1 MNTYNI
7 ELFASDSLS
16 KYNPFAIQS
25 ILISIFVVFIILFS
39 ITIYYYFSIRKLGP
53 KDIPHGFALFIFSFI
68 EYIKQLVYEILGP
81 KFIKITPYFLYLFSY
96 ILLSNLLGIIGFEN
110 PTSSATVTLTMGLCT
125 FIGTLVIALK
135 YQRLSF
141 FRTFTLNVKIKNR
154 SIPIMINPLEIVGKI
169 TPLISISMRLWGNI
183 FAGALI
189 SSLWFA
195 IPIGVAQIP
204 PSATIGGGHPIM
216 LVMSIFTPPLY
227 LYLDMLTGGV
237 QAFVFVLLTMVY
249 WKMEMHESSHTTH
262 KAEGT
267 NLVSI
272 SKI

>member
-1 MNTYNI
+1 MNTYNV

-16 KYNPFAIQS
+16 KYNPFAIQT
-25 ILISIFVVFIILFS
+25 ILISIFIVFLILSS
-39 ITIYYYFSIRKLGP
+39 ITIYYYFSIRKLGY
-53 KDIPHGFALFIFSFI
+53 KDIPRGFALFIFTFI
-68 EYIKQLVYEILGP
+68 EYVKQLVYEILGP
-81 KFIKITPYFLYLFSY
+81 KFVKVTPYFLYLFSY

-125 FIGTLVIALK
+125 FLGTLIIALK

-141 FRTFTLNVKIKNR
+141 FKTFTINLKIKNR

-169 TPLISISMRLWGNI
+169 TPLLSISMRLWGNI
-183 FAGALI
+183 FAGTLI

-204 PSATIGGGHPIM
+204 SSGTIADGHPIM

-237 QAFVFVLLTMVY
+237 QAFVFILLTMVY
-249 WKMEMHESSHTTH
+249 WKMEIHDPPNKIH
-262 KAEGT
+262 KEEGT
-267 NLVSI
+267 NLLAV